1 MDNTSKLH
9 LLDLINEKNDYPEF
23 DDIRPDEVEFSAP
36 EVVSVIGSDGKTRTT
51 QVIVTTRIP
60 GDDSKPIPVFYNRRP
75 IQDYLP
81 PDTIL
86 EKDNVATSH
95 DVLWQLADNYNIV
108 IPSEYLEQTT
118 PTGDDR
124 LLIKLKPESL
134 EWMGEVTV
142 TLQESV
148 SLQDVLKVT
157 ELNGFNMPDHDN
169 PDIGQGQ
176 VYTYDLDCTFFSYFL
191 DVLAPGIAFDDTSL
205 AASLNTVGDDV
216 WVAQDEAGPFNLRGS
231 SVVFEGNPSG
241 LLWGN
246 ENYQKV
252 VAVRLGPLC
261 TNIQGQLN
269 LHYNP
274 IEEEVPDAR

>member
-36 EVVSVIGSDGKTRTT
+36 EVVSVIGTDGKLRTT
-51 QVIVTTRIP
+51 KVIVTTQIP

-75 IQDYLP
+75 LPDYLP

-86 EKDNVATSH
+86 EKDGVSTSH
-95 DVLWQLADNYNIV
+95 DVLWQLADNYKIV
-108 IPSEYLEQTT
+108 IPPEFLEVTT
-118 PTGDDR
+118 PVGES
-124 LLIKLKPESL
+124 LLLQLKPESL

-142 TLQESV
+142 TLKESV
-148 SLQDVLKVT
+148 SLIDVLKVT

-169 PDIGQGQ
+169 PDIGQAQ
-176 VYTYDLDCTFFSYFL
+176 AYTYDLDCTFFSYFL
-191 DVLAPGIAFDDTSL
+191 DVLAPGIDFDDTSL

-216 WVAQDEAGPFNLRGS
+216 WVAKDEACPFNLRGS

-246 ENYQKV
+246 ENYQNV

-274 IEEEVPDAR
+274 IEEVPDAG

>member
-86 EKDNVATSH
+86 EKDNVTTSH

-108 IPSEYLEQTT
+108 IPIEYLEQTA
-118 PTGDDR
+118 PTADDHLVIR
-124 LLIKLKPESL
+124 LKPESL
-134 EWMGEVTV
+134 EWTGEVTV
-142 TLQESV
+142 VLQESV
-148 SLQDVLKVT
+148 SLVDVLKVT

-176 VYTYDLDCTFFSYFL
+176 IYTYDLDCTFFSYFL

-205 AASLNTVGDDV
+205 AASLNTVGNDV
-216 WVAQDEAGPFNLRGS
+216 WVAQDEACPFNLRGS

-252 VAVRLGPLC
+252 VAVRLGQLC
-261 TNIQGQLN
+261 TNIPGQLN

-274 IEEEVPDAR
+274 IEEVPDAR

>member
-51 QVIVTTRIP
+51 KVIVTTRIP

-81 PDTIL
+81 SDTIL

-231 SVVFEGNPSG
+231 TVVFEGNPSG

>member
-51 QVIVTTRIP
+51 KVIVTTRIP

-81 PDTIL
+81 SDTIL
-86 EKDNVATSH
+86 EKDNVTTSH

-134 EWMGEVTV
+134 EWMGDVTV

-231 SVVFEGNPSG
+231 TVVFEGNPSG

>member
-81 PDTIL
+81 SDTIL

-205 AASLNTVGDDV
+205 AASLNTVGNDV

>member
-1 MDNTSKLH
+1 MDNTSKLN

-51 QVIVTTRIP
+51 KVIVTTRIP

-81 PDTIL
+81 ADTIL

-108 IPSEYLEQTT
+108 IPPEYLEQTT
-118 PTGDDR
+118 PVGES
-124 LLIKLKPESL
+124 LVLKLKPESL

-142 TLQESV
+142 GLQESV
-148 SLQDVLKVT
+148 SLIDVLSVT
-157 ELNGFNMPDHDN
+157 ELTGFKMPDHDN

-176 VYTYDLDCTFFSYFL
+176 IYTYDLDCTFFSYFL

-205 AASLNTVGDDV
+205 AASLNTVGNDV
-216 WVAQDEAGPFNLRGS
+216 WVAQDEAGPSGPRRLSGS
-231 SVVFEGNPSG
+231 SHYHRATR
-241 LLWGN
+241 WGCLR
-246 ENYQKV
+246 KP
-252 VAVRLGPLC
+252 R
-261 TNIQGQLN
+261 
-269 LHYNP
+269 
-274 IEEEVPDAR
+274 

>member
-86 EKDNVATSH
+86 EKDNVTTSH

-108 IPSEYLEQTT
+108 IPIEYLEQTSLQGESLT
-118 PTGDDR
+118 LR
-124 LLIKLKPESL
+124 LKPESL
-134 EWMGEVTV
+134 EWIGEVTV
-142 TLQESV
+142 TLKESV
-148 SLQDVLKVT
+148 SLIDVLSKT
-157 ELNGFNMPDHDN
+157 ELSGFNYPDHDD
-169 PDIGQGQ
+169 PAIGQAQ
-176 VYTYDLDCTFFSYFL
+176 AYTYDLDCTFFAYFL
-191 DVLAPGIAFDDTSL
+191 EVLAPGIDFDDTSL
-205 AASLNTVGDDV
+205 AASLNTVGNDL
-216 WVAQDEAGPFNLRGS
+216 WVARDEACPFNLRGS
-231 SVVFEGNPSG
+231 TVVYEGTPDG

-252 VAVRLGPLC
+252 VVVRLGPLC

-269 LHYNP
+269 LHYYP
-274 IEEEVPDAR
+274 VEEVPDAQ

>member
-86 EKDNVATSH
+86 EKDNVTTSH

-108 IPSEYLEQTT
+108 IPIEYLEQTA
-118 PTGDDR
+118 PTADD
-124 LLIKLKPESL
+124 LSLI
-134 EWMGEVTV
+134 
-142 TLQESV
+142 
-148 SLQDVLKVT
+148 
-157 ELNGFNMPDHDN
+157 H
-169 PDIGQGQ
+169 I
-176 VYTYDLDCTFFSYFL
+176 
-191 DVLAPGIAFDDTSL
+191 
-205 AASLNTVGDDV
+205 
-216 WVAQDEAGPFNLRGS
+216 
-231 SVVFEGNPSG
+231 
-241 LLWGN
+241 
-246 ENYQKV
+246 
-252 VAVRLGPLC
+252 
-261 TNIQGQLN
+261 
-269 LHYNP
+269 
-274 IEEEVPDAR
+274 